1 MTLTANNPLG
11 HILVPSD
18 GSAGSLHAA
27 AYAGALARLGNSKVT
42 VLVVHDLDVYALHA
56 EGLVAWPG
64 SAGLS
69 TLSHADIEAQVTERV
84 SQPIFKKTLDA
95 LDQLA
100 HPVVCD
106 EIWGHVAETI
116 CSYAERNAVD
126 MVVMGSRGRSAFAS
140 VMLGSTSAQVLH
152 HAPCPVTVVR

>member
-1 MTLTANNPLG
+1 MTSSTNHPLG
-11 HILVPSD
+11 HILVPTD
-18 GSAGSLHAA
+18 GSEGSLHAA
-27 AYAGALARLGNSKVT
+27 AHAGALARLGGSKVT

-64 SAGLS
+64 SAGMS

-84 SQPIFKKTLDA
+84 SQPIFDKTLEA
-95 LDQLA
+95 LGELA
-100 HPVVCD
+100 HPAVCD

-116 CSYAERNAVD
+116 CTYADRNNVD
-126 MVVMGSRGRSAFAS
+126 LVVMGSRGRSAFAA